1 MSHPHDEIKSFL
13 LSSRTDPKLSVEVSL
28 LFARAMCEELC
39 AALSQ
44 WQETVQALEQMKP
57 DAVAGSSNCRPVAC

>member
-1 MSHPHDEIKSFL
+1 MSQPHEEIQSFL
-13 LSSRTDPKLSVEVSL
+13 RSNRTDPKVSVEVSL

-44 WQETVQALEQMKP
+44 WQEAVQALEQMKA
-57 DAVAGSSNCRPVAC
+57 DAVAGCSN